1 MEQKEKTIQWHPAFL
16 AGIQIELGDEAKY
29 LSFEAEHQ
37 LGTKPMA
44 IDILIKK
51 EKERVIRKNIGRIFR
66 THNVIEYKSPTDY
79 LSVDDFYKVYGYA
92 CFYKSDVPNVDSISI
107 EELTIT
113 LVSTSYPRK
122 LIRHLREV
130 RKYQIRKSGKGIYYV
145 CGDQIPIQILVTSQ
159 LDPSENLWLRSL
171 TNDLHEYQMTRK
183 LIDEYQKH
191 GKNVLYQSM
200 MDVIVRA
207 NTQQFSKEDKKM
219 CEALR
224 ELMEEEFE
232 AERGKARVEGRTE
245 GRKEMVTTVVSN
257 LLEMNMSIED
267 IVKATGESEETV
279 YNIIAE
285 LGK

>member
-122 LIRHLREV
+122 IDPAFKRSQEISNT
-130 RKYQIRKSGKGIYYV
+130 QIRK
-145 CGDQIPIQILVTSQ
+145 
-159 LDPSENLWLRSL
+159 R
-171 TNDLHEYQMTRK
+171 
-183 LIDEYQKH
+183 
-191 GKNVLYQSM
+191 
-200 MDVIVRA
+200 
-207 NTQQFSKEDKKM
+207 
-219 CEALR
+219 
-224 ELMEEEFE
+224 
-232 AERGKARVEGRTE
+232 
-245 GRKEMVTTVVSN
+245 N
-257 LLEMNMSIED
+257 LLC
-267 IVKATGESEETV
+267 VW
-279 YNIIAE
+279 
-285 LGK
+285 

>member
-1 MEQKEKTIQWHPAFL
+1 MEQKEKTIQWHPVFL

-37 LGTKPMA
+37 LGTKQMA
-44 IDILIKK
+44 IDVLIKK
-51 EKERVIRKNIGRIFR
+51 EKER
-66 THNVIEYKSPTDY
+66 VIEYKSPTDY

-122 LIRHLREV
+122 LI
-130 RKYQIRKSGKGIYYV
+130 
-145 CGDQIPIQILVTSQ
+145 
-159 LDPSENLWLRSL
+159 
-171 TNDLHEYQMTRK
+171 
-183 LIDEYQKH
+183 DEYQKH
-191 GKNVLYQSM
+191 EKNVLYQSM

-207 NTQQFSKEDKKM
+207 NTQQFSREDKKM

-232 AERGKARVEGRTE
+232 AERGKARRETV
-245 GRKEMVTTVVSN
+245 KMVVSN
-257 LLEMNMSIED
+257 LLEMNMPISD
-267 IVKATGESEETV
+267 IIKATGESEEIV
-279 YNIIAE
+279 NKIIEE
-285 LGK
+285 LRK